1 MKNIAKMLSLLLAV
15 VLVLGI
21 TACGGKES
29 EENTMS
35 STTEPVTSATEP
47 FTADPTTFVPPEE
60 DNKSEENG
68 ELSNGVYKNKWA
80 DISFKMP
87 DGWKDITSA
96 KLVFAS
102 RDKSA
107 IDGIYSNI
115 NVIVDKLTSV
125 NVSSSAE
132 YANITHQTFAA
143 SLKAQGIEAVVD
155 DTVETLNLGENEY
168 FAIRSACTH
177 GGVDYITYSLCRVV
191 DSHAVVITLTVPND
205 EAAADLFTFLT
216 CTHEEYDGQKG

>member
-1 MKNIAKMLSLLLAV
+1 M
-15 VLVLGI
+15 
-21 TACGGKES
+21 
-29 EENTMS
+29 
-35 STTEPVTSATEP
+35 
-47 FTADPTTFVPPEE
+47 
-60 DNKSEENG
+60 
-68 ELSNGVYKNKWA
+68 
-80 DISFKMP
+80 
-87 DGWKDITSA
+87 
-96 KLVFAS
+96 
-102 RDKSA
+102 
-107 IDGIYSNI
+107 
-115 NVIVDKLTSV
+115 

-168 FAIRSACTH
+168 FAIRSACTR
-177 GGVDYITYSLCRVV
+177 GDVDCIIYSLCRVV